1 MNKKPIALIADDDF
15 TIRLLACEALEQADF
30 EVKEAEDGKQAL
42 EVFKQVQPEIVLL
55 DVQMP
60 FMSGFEVCKK
70 IRQHPNG
77 KNLPILMVTGGDDI
91 ESIRNAYDA
100 GATDFMTK
108 PINWLI
114 LVQRVRYML
123 RASWNVEKLRKSKAI
138 LATAQRIAKMGSW
151 EMDIKSNEF
160 RYSEEICRIY
170 GLNNCNINKYEDL
183 FESMKDDDRKKIIT
197 QYKQLLH
204 QAVPLQLDHQ
214 IFLPDG
220 TERIVNQQA
229 NASVD
234 ENGNI
239 QQLIGTIQDITQ
251 RKLFES
257 VEADKN
263 RVLEMIV
270 RNENLADIMK
280 ELVTIIETQEPEAFC
295 SISLLKKKHFHLQAG
310 SLMAEP
316 FFHTMDS
323 QPVHAETGG
332 CQSIAAYTGNM
343 VIISDI
349 ETSHLWKKSRDIAL
363 NHGIRACC
371 SLPVISGKGQIL
383 GVISIFYRRIWH
395 PDDSVIKLLEI
406 LAKLASVAIKR
417 RRLSEKL
424 EHQARHD
431 VLTGLPNRAAISEY
445 MDQALN
451 QASGT
456 DDKVAVFFIDLDRFK
471 HINDSLGHP
480 IGDSLLKEVTKR
492 FKTCVHE
499 NSIIG
504 RMGGDEFMYVL
515 KGVKNQD
522 DITETASKILEL
534 AAPPFEI
541 KDQSLY
547 LGASI
552 GISIYPDDGN
562 DAMSLQKNSDTA
574 MFYAKNQGGNRFQ
587 FFSQEMNMAAIERL
601 EIENELRKAVEQG
614 DFELHY
620 QPKYNLKDN
629 SLAGFEA
636 LLRWNHPARG
646 RVPPVKFIPIAE
658 ESELIIPIGTWVL
671 REACRQNIEWE
682 KAGLGAFKI
691 AVNVSV
697 VQFLQDDFI
706 ELVEKTLQDYNL
718 SPHRLELEVTESL
731 VISDL
736 SIVSKSL
743 SKLRSI
749 GIITTI
755 DDFGTGY
762 SSMSYLNQLPIDCL
776 KIDRSFIMK
785 LSGEKDIAERG
796 RMMVKTIVKLAHD
809 LNLTVVA
816 EGIEEQ
822 EHLEFL
828 KEIKCDI
835 GQGYY
840 FSVPLSVEK
849 VEKM

>member
-42 EVFKQVQPEIVLL
+42 EIFKQVQPEIVLL
-55 DVQMP
+55 DVKMP
-60 FMSGFEVCKK
+60 FLSGFEVCKA
-70 IRQHPNG
+70 IRQYPNG
-77 KNLPILMVTGGDDI
+77 KNLPILMVTGADDI
-91 ESIRNAYDA
+91 ESIRSAYDA

-123 RASWNVEKLRKSKAI
+123 RASRNVEKLRKSEAI
-138 LATAQRIAKMGSW
+138 LATAQKIARMGSW

-160 RYSEEICRIY
+160 RCSEEICRIY
-170 GLNNCNINKYEDL
+170 GLNHCNIKKYEDL
-183 FESMKDDDRKKIIT
+183 FESMKDDDRKEIIKKY
-197 QYKQLLH
+197 QQLIH
-204 QAVPLQLDHQ
+204 QAVPFQIDHQ

-220 TERIVNQQA
+220 NERIVNQQA
-229 NASVD
+229 SASVD
-234 ENGNI
+234 ENGHI
-239 QQLIGTIQDITQ
+239 QQLIGTIQDITE
-251 RKLFES
+251 RKLAES
-257 VEADKN
+257 LETDKN
-263 RVLEMIV
+263 RVLEMII
-270 RNENLADIMK
+270 RNKNLSDIMK

-295 SISLLKKKHFHLQAG
+295 SIYLIKENRFYLQAG

-316 FFHTMDS
+316 FFQAMDA
-323 QPVHAETGG
+323 QPVHPETGG
-332 CQSIAAYTGNM
+332 SPSIAAYTGDM

-349 ETSHLWKKSRDIAL
+349 KNSNLWKKKRDAAL

-371 SLPVISGKGQIL
+371 SLPVISGQGQIL
-383 GVISIFYRRIWH
+383 GVISAFYRKICH
-395 PDDSVIKLLEI
+395 PDNSVVKLLEV
-406 LAKLASVAIKR
+406 LAKLASVAIER
-417 RRLSEKL
+417 RILSEKL

-445 MDQALN
+445 LN
-451 QASGT
+451 QALIQASKT
-456 DDKVAVFFIDLDRFK
+456 SEKVAVFFIDLDRFK

-480 IGDSLLKEVTKR
+480 VGDGLLKEVTER
-492 FKTCVHE
+492 LKTCIHE
-499 NSIIG
+499 NSIMG
-504 RMGGDEFMYVL
+504 RMGGDEFMHVL
-515 KGVKNQD
+515 KGIKNQEN
-522 DITETASKILEL
+522 ITKAALKILEL
-534 AAPPFEI
+534 VAPPFKV
-541 KDQSLY
+541 KDQNLY

-552 GISIYPDDGN
+552 GISIYPDDGT

-574 MFYAKNQGGNRFQ
+574 MFYAKNKGGNRFQ

-636 LLRWNHPARG
+636 LLRWNHHSRG
-646 RVPPVKFIPIAE
+646 RVPPVKFIPVAE

-671 REACRQNIEWE
+671 REACRQNSEWE
-682 KAGLGAFKI
+682 KAGFGAFKI

-697 VQFLQDDFI
+697 VQFLQKDFI
-706 ELVEKTLQDYNL
+706 EIVETALKQYNL
-718 SPHRLELEVTESL
+718 PPQRLELEVTESV

-736 SIVSKSL
+736 SIVSESL
-743 SKLRSI
+743 SKLQSM

-762 SSMSYLNQLPIDCL
+762 SSMSYLNQLPINCL
-776 KIDRSFIMK
+776 KIDRSFIVK
-785 LSGEKDIAERG
+785 LSGEKDIVDRG
-796 RMMVKTIVKLAHD
+796 KMMVHTIVKLAHD
-809 LNLTVVA
+809 LNFTVVA
-816 EGIEEQ
+816 EGIEEH

-828 KEIKCDI
+828 KEIECDI

-840 FSVPLSVEK
+840 FSVPLSAKE